1 MSRRWFLSLVVGM
14 AVVGVLAGATAAS
27 ADFRGRIPGGE
38 LLDKVASI
46 LGIERSTLD
55 DAFEQARDEI
65 QDEKQAGALATL
77 VSDGT
82 LSESEAAAIGDW
94 LDSRPVALN
103 GIKTSTRNAFKFHRG
118 GLDGTSGSGGLNI
131 PAVSLEL
138 LDDLVANGRLSQ
150 DDADAIQAWLDTRPD
165 AVDKLVSN
173 PLKSL
178 EGFFG
183 GGGFF
188 RFGEDRGTF
197 DSDGLRERLEQFR
210 SDLEGRLPEDGFF
223 NFDGEGFE
231 FEFNGQGPGFFFRGG
246 GHGFPNGFGG
256 FGGFRGFGEAPHA
269 PEPTD
274 APDPISL

>member
-1 MSRRWFLSLVVGM
+1 M

-38 LLDKVASI
+38 LLDRVASI

-65 QDEKQAGALATL
+65 QDEKQADTLATL

-103 GIKTSTRNAFKFHRG
+103 GIKTSTRKAFRFRKG
-118 GLDGTSGSGGLNI
+118 GLDGTSGSGVLNI
-131 PAVSLEL
+131 PTISPEL
-138 LDDLVANGRLSQ
+138 LADLVANGRLSL

-165 AVDKLVSN
+165 AVDKLVSD
-173 PLKSL
+173 PLKSP

-188 RFGEDRGTF
+188 RFSEDGGTT

-274 APDPISL
+274 APDPINL